1 MAAGRYSFVIEQGAT
16 TDFEILYKDANGEA
30 VDLSGHRAQMQIRA
44 EQTASSEVYLTLS
57 SSLMPDG
64 TGLNLSGSSGLH
76 SPTSGSIGINISHLP
91 SSLLNFNSAYYD
103 LEIASGTNNSMVV
116 TRILAGGVGL
126 SREITSGSF

>member
-64 TGLNLSGSSGLH
+64 TGLNLSGSSGLN
-76 SPTSGSIGINISHLP
+76 SPTSGSIGINISHLT

>member
-16 TDFEILYKDANGEA
+16 TDFEILYKDSNNDP
-30 VDLSGHRAQMQIRA
+30 VDLSGYRAQMQIRA

-64 TGLNLSGSSGLH
+64 TGLNLSGSSGTN
-76 SPTSGSIGINISHLP
+76 PPESGSIGIIISHTT
-91 SSLLNFNSAYYD
+91 SSLLNFNNAYYD
-103 LEIASGTNNSMVV
+103 LEIASGTGNSMVV
-116 TRILAGGVGL
+116 TRVLAGGVGL

>member
-16 TDFEILYKDANGEA
+16 TDFEILYKDSNNDP

-64 TGLNLSGSSGLH
+64 TGLNLSGSAGTN
-76 SPTSGSIGINISHLP
+76 PPESGSIGIIISHTT
-91 SSLLNFNSAYYD
+91 SSLLNFNNAYYD
-103 LEIASGTNNSMVV
+103 LEIASGTGNSMVV
-116 TRILAGGVGL
+116 TRVLAGGVGL